1 MSSASLQSLFA
12 FKTWAQAELFAVL
25 AALPAQHADTV
36 HGCLRTLNHIHV
48 VDRIFRAHLSAE
60 PRPFGATN
68 TPDTPAVALL
78 RVAAAETDAWY
89 EAYVRDLT
97 PEQLAQTVAFTF
109 TDGDRGAMTREEI
122 LLHVITHGGYHRG
135 NVGQMLK
142 AIGMAPPR
150 ELYTRFLHLREP
162 QRRG

>member
-1 MSSASLQSLFA
+1 MNATPQAAHGSAPEA
-12 FKTWAQAELFAVL
+12 AAGTAV
-25 AALPAQHADTV
+25 
-36 HGCLRTLNHIHV
+36 
-48 VDRIFRAHLSAE
+48 AE
-60 PRPFGATN
+60 PLLG
-68 TPDTPAVALL
+68 PALALL
-78 RVAAAETDAWY
+78 RAAAAETDAWY
-89 EAYVRDLT
+89 EAYVRDLA

-109 TDGDRGAMTREEI
+109 TDGDHGAMTREEI

-135 NVGQMLK
+135 NVGQLLK